1 MKAVIVGVRGRYAA
15 ALTEE
20 GRVTRIRNREYSLGQ
35 QIENAA
41 LQEVS
46 PLKKAAGWAV
56 AAAVAIAV
64 CAGGA
69 YMYVSPYAYVS
80 LDVNPA
86 VEYVLNRFDR
96 VIHVYAVN
104 DDASRILEGVQL
116 TNKSIDA
123 AVRETLNCIASSG
136 YFEDTKQNG
145 LLIGTSCQN
154 EQASEKLALRL
165 EQSAQEETSNLHAE
179 VKVATVTVSQEYVEE
194 ARNLGVTTGKLALV
208 EQLKESAENPDSIN
222 IQEWVS
228 QPVVEIMNE
237 ITASKEEGPPQ
248 TSSGES
254 ESSMPES
261 DPGENSTGISSE
273 TIPESAEPSVEPSQP
288 EESLWEEPSEME
300 ESSAESSDGTSELA
314 DVSEPKGKPV
324 DKQQNSEKR
333 KEGMDGPASKS
344 TADSA
349 SVSAQ

>member
-15 ALTEE
+15 ALTED
-20 GRVTRIRNREYSLGQ
+20 GRVTRIRNRGYSLGQ
-35 QIENAA
+35 QIDKTA

-46 PLKKAAGWAV
+46 PLKKAAGWA
-56 AAAVAIAV
+56 AAAAAAIAV

-96 VIHVYAVN
+96 VIRVYAIN

-136 YFEDTKQNG
+136 YFEDTKQND

-165 EQSAQEETSNLHAE
+165 EQSAQEETGSLNAE
-179 VKVATVTVSQEYVEE
+179 VKVQTVTVSQDRVQE
-194 ARNLGVTTGKLALV
+194 AKNLGVTPGKLGLV
-208 EQLKESAENPDSIN
+208 EQLKESVEDPDSID

-228 QPVVEIMNE
+228 QPVGEILDE
-237 ITASKEEGPPQ
+237 IQASEEKGPPQ
-248 TSSGES
+248 TSSGDS
-254 ESSMPES
+254 ESSSLES
-261 DPGENSTGISSE
+261 EPGENSTGISSE

-288 EESLWEEPSEME
+288 EESLWEESSEME

-324 DKQQNSEKR
+324 DKQKNPEKR

-344 TADSA
+344 AEDTA
-349 SVSAQ
+349 SVPAQ